1 MYYGNYYLCIPKFS
15 KILNCSN
22 YDNPCEFLSA
32 FETSGT
38 CPAQLAANGLPCT
51 CPFNPSTI
59 NLPPSLFHVTHL
71 NTAWSILATVSV
83 WFTWIAIHNDKPA
96 SPNIWAFFLFREDFV

>member
-1 MYYGNYYLCIPKFS
+1 MLFYIMLVFLSVFKIIRYYLAYSLYGYTKGFV
-15 KILNCSN
+15 LHCSY
-22 YDNPCEFLSA
+22 YDNICDWLSL

-38 CPAQLAANGLPCT
+38 CPTQLVVHGLPCT

-71 NTAWSILATVSV
+71 NTEWLIVATVSV
-83 WFTWIAIHNDKPA
+83 GLISK
-96 SPNIWAFFLFREDFV
+96 